1 MGRDNSRQ
9 GQAQEQKHKCDHI
22 RDQVAISVFAH
33 HNFRGWVDQ
42 HEEIGFD
49 EDPDVNVEV
58 EELREFG
65 SRPFEEPVFFEALD
79 LDEQEDY

>member
-1 MGRDNSRQ
+1 M
-9 GQAQEQKHKCDHI
+9 
-22 RDQVAISVFAH
+22 
-33 HNFRGWVDQ
+33 DQ